1 MTASPMESTP
11 TRHERSELTGDQL
24 DALRRLLEAD
34 RASLLERAIVSV
46 AEVGQ
51 IDSTSATHG
60 RGETKSTVVDIERRV
75 TVCSKPTPTICSRR
89 SDRPSFESRREPT
102 GSARTVRHRF
112 RVNGSSRCL
121 PRASA

>member
-11 TRHERSELTGDQL
+11 TRHERPELTGDQL

-51 IDSTSATHG
+51 IDSRSATHG
-60 RGETKSTVVDIERRV
+60 RGETKQHSCRHR
-75 TVCSKPTPTICSRR
+75 TPGHGVLEANTHDSLEEI
-89 SDRPSFESRREPT
+89 
-102 GSARTVRHRF
+102 GSALVRIEEGTYGF
-112 RVNGSSRCL
+112 CQNCETPIPG
-121 PRASA
+121 